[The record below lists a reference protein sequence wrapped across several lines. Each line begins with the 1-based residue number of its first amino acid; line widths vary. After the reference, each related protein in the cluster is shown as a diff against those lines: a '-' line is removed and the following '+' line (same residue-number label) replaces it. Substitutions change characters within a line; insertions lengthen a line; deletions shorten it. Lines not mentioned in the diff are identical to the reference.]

1 MLHCL
6 SNLLCKGGELIIA
19 TDVEDVIIDAR
30 EKVEVCEELFT
41 SESIAK
47 EFCSEITNA
56 DSAGRNEPNEIINND
71 SNGSKDAEILQSS
84 NTFVLDEQ
92 GYVLS
97 NPFKPL
103 ASEREQV
110 CEMSWRRV
118 FRLVYLRK

>member
-6 SNLLCKGGELIIA
+6 SNLLCKGGELIMA

-30 EKVEVCEELFT
+30 EKIEVCEELFT
-41 SESIAK
+41 SVSTAK
-47 EFCSEITNA
+47 EDCSHITNTDVA
-56 DSAGRNEPNEIINND
+56 RKNESNELINN
-71 SNGSKDAEILQSS
+71 SSKCYEDAKVLDV
-84 NTFVLDEQ
+84 FVLDEQ

-118 FRLVYLRK
+118 FRLVYIRK

>member
-6 SNLLCKGGELIIA
+6 SNLLCKRGELIIA

-30 EKVEVCEELFT
+30 EKVKVCEELFT
-41 SESIAK
+41 PESIVK
-47 EFCSEITNA
+47 EGCSDITNA
-56 DSAGRNEPNEIINND
+56 DSAERNKHIETIND
-71 SNGSKDAEILQSS
+71 SNGSKDAKFLQSS
-84 NTFVLDEQ
+84 NSFVLDEQ

>member
-6 SNLLCKGGELIIA
+6 SNILCKEGELIIA

-30 EKVEVCEELFT
+30 EKIDVCEELFT
-41 SESIAK
+41 SVSTAK
-47 EFCSEITNA
+47 EGCSHVTNTGIA
-56 DSAGRNEPNEIINND
+56 RNNEPNELINN
-71 SNGSKDAEILQSS
+71 SS
-84 NTFVLDEQ
+84 NSSEDAKILDVFVLDEQ

-118 FRLVYLRK
+118 FRLVYRRK